1 MNNFLKIIVVIL
13 FIVSCTK
20 KNCVTTSDLAFADLK
35 EGENEHYEYIHDS
48 LSLNMPKY
56 ITPNNDGVNDEFE
69 ISTNIVDYVAA
80 DFRLTNACEEVLH
93 KEHLVFP
100 FTFPDPKT
108 MEDGQYEFT
117 FSIVLEDKKTITG
130 SNLIRIIRK

>member
-1 MNNFLKIIVVIL
+1 MNNLLKIIVGIL
-13 FIVSCTK
+13 FIISCTK
-20 KNCVTTSDLAFADLK
+20 KNCVTTSDLAFEDLK
-35 EGENEHYEYIHDS
+35 ELEGEYYEYIHDS
-48 LSLNMPKY
+48 LSLSIPQY

-69 ISTNIVDYVAA
+69 ILTNIDNYVTAN
-80 DFRLTNACEEVLH
+80 FRLTNACEDVLH

>member
-1 MNNFLKIIVVIL
+1 MNNFLKIILVML
-13 FIVSCTK
+13 FIVGCTK

-35 EGENEHYEYIHDS
+35 ELEGEYYEYIHDS
-48 LSLNMPKY
+48 LSLNIPQY
-56 ITPNNDGVNDEFE
+56 ITPNDDGLNDEFE
-69 ISTNIVDYVAA
+69 VLTNIDNYVAA
-80 DFRLTNACEEVLH
+80 DFRLTNACKEVLH

-108 MEDGQYEFT
+108 MEDGQYEFS